1 MHALRGPPNVI
12 DLRTIG
18 LMAGIELPSGPD
30 APGSRAYEVMV
41 DCFSRG
47 LAVRITGDT
56 LGLSP
61 PLIVKSEQ
69 IDEMAAILASAIKRV
84 A

>member
-1 MHALRGPPNVI
+1 
-12 DLRTIG
+12 
-18 LMAGIELPSGPD
+18 
-30 APGSRAYEVMV
+30 MV

-56 LGLSP
+56 LVLSP
-61 PLIVKSEQ
+61 PLIVESEQ
-69 IDEMAAILASAIKRV
+69 IDEMAAILASATKRV

>member
-1 MHALRGPPNVI
+1 MAPHWQEAMHALRGPPNVI
-12 DLRTIG
+12 DIRTIG
-18 LMAGIELPSGPD
+18 LMAGIELSSRPD
-30 APGSRAYEVMV
+30 AR
-41 DCFSRG
+41 CFSRG